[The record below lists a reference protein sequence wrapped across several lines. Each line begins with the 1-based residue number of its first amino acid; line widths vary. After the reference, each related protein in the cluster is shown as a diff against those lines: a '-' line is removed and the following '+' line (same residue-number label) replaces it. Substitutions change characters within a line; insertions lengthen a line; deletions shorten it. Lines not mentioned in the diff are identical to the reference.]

1 MQNPTSILL
10 PFFKVAKQKNSVPK
24 IPKSPNPSS
33 EGEEGRFELVG
44 WFSFR

>member
-1 MQNPTSILL
+1 MQNPTSIIL
-10 PFFKVAKQKNSVPK
+10 PFFKVAKQK
-24 IPKSPNPSS
+24 IQYPNPQIPQS